1 MKMKTYR
8 VEGRSGERIWKIGE
22 DLLLSFWVFSSEGKN
37 DDVEEKGGMRDERV
51 KSLSLLWWL
60 WLCDVVGYG
69 MAHNRLSEW
78 IRRRWGE
85 FIMNVKW
92 KSHEFIDH
100 ISRSPSSVCV
110 CVRRRTSF
118 NLFAKDS
125 STPAPFNCTP
135 LARSLS
141 LITMIRTTYKMK
153 NWENFIVKLIS
164 ESRRMWHGITAADFS
179 RISRSSNENQKA
191 SESLAKLAQLV
202 STFPSRRKTL
212 LVLLPPYFKQ
222 ILEVRKRRKIKSDS
236 ALFSLFLLS
245 FRMFCQFFWQAGTSW
260 SERDTTN
267 VTKEGKPPS

>member
-1 MKMKTYR
+1 MMIVIVRCCGLWYGAQSTEWMNSSSVGWIYHECKVEISWIYR
-8 VEGRSGERIWKIGE
+8 SH
-22 DLLLSFWVFSSEGKN
+22 LSFPLE
-37 DDVEEKGGMRDERV
+37 
-51 KSLSLLWWL
+51 
-60 WLCDVVGYG
+60 C
-69 MAHNRLSEW
+69 
-78 IRRRWGE
+78 
-85 FIMNVKW
+85 
-92 KSHEFIDH
+92 
-100 ISRSPSSVCV
+100 VCV
-110 CVRRRTSF
+110 CVAKRRLTS
-118 NLFAKDS
+118 LLKTHLS
-125 STPAPFNCTP
+125 PAPFNCTP
-135 LARSLS
+135 LARS

-164 ESRRMWHGITAADFS
+164 ESRRLWHGITAADFS